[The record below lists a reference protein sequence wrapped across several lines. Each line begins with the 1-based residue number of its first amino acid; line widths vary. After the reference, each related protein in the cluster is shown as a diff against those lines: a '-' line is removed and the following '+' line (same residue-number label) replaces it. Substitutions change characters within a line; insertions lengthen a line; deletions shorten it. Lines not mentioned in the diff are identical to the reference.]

1 MIDNISADLCG
12 ISQVPDIFWG
22 FPFVEHVKFV
32 EVLFKIT
39 LPTSGLTLKLISF
52 ISSCMVVVW
61 LPKHKKFIERC
72 IRLPQ
77 ISKMERSSTIISS
90 L

>member
-12 ISQVPDIFWG
+12 ISQVPDIFLG
-22 FPFVEHVKFV
+22 FPFVEHVRFV

-39 LPTSGLTLKLISF
+39 LSTSGLTLKLISF
-52 ISSCMVVVW
+52 ISSCNVDAW
-61 LPKHKKFIERC
+61 LPNREKLIQRC

-77 ISKMERSSTIISS
+77 ISKMEHSSTIISS